1 MSQSLRIALVLNR
14 FESSLGGLESW
25 TESLARWLSR
35 RGHRVSI
42 LCFGGAANDPALDLH
57 ILDGRGGP
65 LARAAAIAARLA
77 QFSSDIV
84 HDTGTGSQADVFQPQ
99 TGSRLVNAACDLAGR
114 GPWFRLRS
122 RLSPNYRRWRREMEI
137 LERRQ
142 FADPLRLIAVSAM
155 VRDQVAARYG
165 LDPAKIRIIHN
176 GIDTRRFA
184 ADRLAPLR
192 EPARSKWEVGEAIAF
207 LLVANNFHLKGVDG
221 ALRALARL
229 GVAGSGVCLVIA
241 GAGDIGGYEAIA
253 RRLGIAGQVRFLGK
267 IDPVEEAYAAADV
280 ALQPTHYDACSLST
294 IEGLASGLPTIT
306 TRRNGASE
314 LIVPEEQGILL
325 DRSGDVAALA
335 DAMGR
340 LLDPD
345 LRRRMGGAA
354 RALGQ
359 RQDIEANFLAVED
372 FYRSTLSRRRAGM
385 RTGMGAGT

>member
-14 FESSLGGLESW
+14 FESGLGGLESW
-25 TESLARWLSR
+25 TEALARWLSR
-35 RGHRVSI
+35 RGHRVGI
-42 LCFGGAANDPALDLH
+42 LCFGGAANDSALDLH

-65 LARAAAIAARLA
+65 LARDAAIAARLA
-77 QFSSDIV
+77 QLSFDIV
-84 HDTGTGSQADVFQPQ
+84 HDTGSGSQADVFQPQ
-99 TGSRLVNAACDLAGR
+99 TGSRLVNAAFDLAAR

-122 RLSPNYRRWRREMEI
+122 RLSPNYRRWQREMEI

-165 LDPAKIRIIHN
+165 LDPAKITIIHN

-184 ADRLAPLR
+184 TDRLALLR
-192 EPARSKWEVGEAIAF
+192 DAARTKWQVGEAIAF

-229 GVAGSGVCLVIA
+229 GAAGSSICLVIA
-241 GAGDIGGYEAIA
+241 GAGNIGPYETIA
-253 RRLGIAGQVRFLGK
+253 RRLGIAGLVRFLGK
-267 IDPVEEAYAAADV
+267 IGPVEEAYAAADV

-314 LIVPEEQGILL
+314 LIVPGEQGILL
-325 DRSGDVAALA
+325 DRSDDVAALA

-340 LLDPD
+340 LLNPD
-345 LRRRMGGAA
+345 LRLRMGVAA
-354 RALGQ
+354 RSLGQ
-359 RQDIEANFLAVED
+359 RQDIETNFLAVED

-385 RTGMGAGT
+385 GAAR

>member
-35 RGHRVSI
+35 RGHRVGI

-99 TGSRLVNAACDLAGR
+99 TGSRLVNAAFDLAAR

-122 RLSPNYRRWRREMEI
+122 RLSPNYRRWQREMEI

-165 LDPAKIRIIHN
+165 LDPAKITIIHN
-176 GIDTRRFA
+176 GIDARRFA
-184 ADRLAPLR
+184 AHRLVPLR
-192 EPARSKWEVGEAIAF
+192 SAARAKWELGEAIVF
-207 LLVANNFHLKGVDG
+207 LLVANNFHLKGVDW

-229 GVAGSGVCLVIA
+229 GAAGSGVCLVIA
-241 GAGDIGGYEAIA
+241 GAGDIGRYEAIA

-267 IDPVEEAYAAADV
+267 VDHIEEAYAAADV

-306 TRRNGASE
+306 TRRNGAGE

-325 DRSGDVAALA
+325 DRSDDVAALA
-335 DAMGR
+335 EAMGR

-345 LRRRMGGAA
+345 LRRRMGAAA

-359 RQDIEANFLAVED
+359 RQDIEANFLAVEN
-372 FYRSTLSRRRAGM
+372 FYRRTLSRRGAGM
-385 RTGMGAGT
+385 GTGMGAAT